1 MIAFVCEH
9 CDRPGSPGEHG
20 LCSACA
26 ASPGIRVLYT
36 PRPGDP
42 PGWEE
47 HLRELARRAR
57 AGLPLFPDRNDRP
70 ISTSFPQVSRPPN
83 RYNP

>member
-1 MIAFVCEH
+1 MIAIPCEH
-9 CDRPGSPGEHG
+9 CDRPAPLDARR
-20 LCSACA
+20 LCPTCA
-26 ASPGIRVLYT
+26 ATPGIHVLYA
-36 PRPGDP
+36 PRPDAP

-70 ISTSFPQVSRPPN
+70 NSTSFPQVSGPPI